1 MLGQPELLAL
11 VGGRAES
18 LPSGPAGLGGAWSFG
33 LFASVSESVKR
44 NADTDPVGRPST
56 QWPEQTPP
64 AKKAPSQC
72 LLETHDSHLAPR

>member
-11 VGGRAES
+11 VEGRAES

-56 QWPEQTPP
+56 QWP
-64 AKKAPSQC
+64 PSGQSKPHQPRK
-72 LLETHDSHLAPR
+72 LLHNAC